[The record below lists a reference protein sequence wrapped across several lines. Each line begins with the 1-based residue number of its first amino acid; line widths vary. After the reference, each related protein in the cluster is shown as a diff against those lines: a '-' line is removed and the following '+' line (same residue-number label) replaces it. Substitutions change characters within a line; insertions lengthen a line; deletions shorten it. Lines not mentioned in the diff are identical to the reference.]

1 MREFTHHNVYSVK
14 EAVTLIAKN
23 RRSAK
28 VSAGGTDLFGIFKDQ
43 ILPDSPHKV
52 INIKTIP
59 RMNYIKEDKE
69 GLIIGALSKLS
80 EIANSPVVREKYKI
94 LSEAARSVAT
104 PQIRNMATIGGNL
117 AQEVRCWYYRYPQ
130 QIGGPILCLRKG
142 GEICNALFGDNRY
155 HSIFGGA
162 HPTVYPCTS
171 HCPSQIDIPSYLRE
185 VRGGHYTQ
193 AARILLGFN
202 PMPAITG
209 RVCPIFC
216 EPECYRKAY
225 DEPVAIRCIERSLGD
240 HVLEK
245 RDVFFPVP
253 GVKSGKKVAIV
264 GSGPAGLSAAY
275 YLRSLGHRVT
285 VFERLPEPGGM
296 PHYSIPPYR
305 LPKDVVKRQIQALKG
320 MGITFKV
327 GVHVGKD
334 VKVTELM
341 DRFDAVFLACG
352 SWKEKPLGIKGERLT
367 LSGLGFLNNVNK
379 GERNISGRKVAVIG
393 GGNVAMDVARTLL
406 RLGAAPV
413 VIYRRGQDEMP
424 ALRDEVKKAQEEGV
438 EFLFLTLPKQV
449 SKTKDAIELTC
460 VKMRLGAPDASGR
473 LKPFPITGSD
483 FTTTF
488 DAVVNAIGEE
498 PDKTLVPAKFLKK
511 DQKEGH
517 LVKNL
522 FAGGDF
528 IHGPST
534 VVQAIASGR
543 KGADLINLLLK
554 GDSQH
559 VQETNGIKSYATPY
573 FEPTPRVSIPMLPVQ
588 ERIRSIEMEDI
599 PDLNVK
605 EIEKEAGRCFNCG
618 CLAVN
623 PSDIAIALV
632 ALNAKI
638 VTTKRAVPVQSFF
651 TASTEGSTVLDFDEL
666 ITEIRIPKP
675 PTGSRQNYEKFT
687 LRKPIDFAIVNVA
700 SLINIQGGICTEA
713 RIAIGAVGPEPIRAK
728 IAEEMIIGRPIDE
741 AIALRAAEEAV
752 SATKPLS
759 MNKHKVEIAKTLVK
773 RAIMGIND

>member
-1 MREFTHHNVYSVK
+1 MRKFTHHNVHSIK
-14 EAVTLIAKN
+14 EAVTLLAKN
-23 RRSAK
+23 KGAAK
-28 VSAGGTDLFGIFKDQ
+28 VSAGGTDLLGVLKDQ
-43 ILPDSPHKV
+43 ILPDYPNKV

-59 RMNYIKEDKE
+59 RMSYIKEEKE

-80 EIANSPVVREKYKI
+80 EIANSPVIREKYKI

-171 HCPSQIDIPSYLRE
+171 YCPSQIDIPSYLSE
-185 VRGGHYTQ
+185 VRVGHRTQ
-193 AARILLGFN
+193 AARTLLGVN

-216 EPECYRKAY
+216 EPECNRKAF

-240 HVLEK
+240 LILEK
-245 RDVFFPVP
+245 RDEFFPVP
-253 GVKSGKKVAIV
+253 GYKSGKKVAIV
-264 GSGPAGLSAAY
+264 GSGPAGLAAAY
-275 YLRSLGHRVT
+275 YLRSLGHSVT

-296 PHYSIPPYR
+296 LLYSIPPYR
-305 LPKDVVKRQIQALKG
+305 LPKGVVKRQIQALKG
-320 MGITFKV
+320 MGIAFKI
-327 GVHVGKD
+327 GVNVGKD
-334 VKVTELM
+334 VKVAELM
-341 DRFDAVFLACG
+341 NRFDAVFLACG

-367 LSGLGFLNNVNK
+367 LSGLGFLNRVNK
-379 GERNISGRKVAVIG
+379 GERNIPGRKVAVIG

-406 RLGAAPV
+406 RLGAEPV
-413 VIYRRGQDEMP
+413 VIYRRSQDEMP
-424 ALRDEVKKAQEEGV
+424 ALRDEVKKAQEEGI
-438 EFLFLTLPKQV
+438 EFQFLTLPKQV
-449 SKTKDAIELTC
+449 SKTKDTIRLTC
-460 VKMRLGAPDASGR
+460 VRMQLGAPDASGR

-498 PDKTLVPAKFLKK
+498 PDTTLVPAKFLKK
-511 DQKEGH
+511 GWKKG
-517 LVKNL
+517 LLGKNL

-528 IHGPST
+528 INGPST

-543 KGADLINLLLK
+543 KGADLINLLIK

-559 VQETNGIKSYATPY
+559 VQETDGKKSYTSPF
-573 FEPTPRVSIPMLPVQ
+573 FESTPRVSIPTLPVQ
-588 ERIRSIEMEDI
+588 ERIRSIDIEDM
-599 PDLNVK
+599 PDLSMK

-632 ALNAKI
+632 ALDAQI
-638 VTTKRAVPVQSFF
+638 ITTKRTVPAQNFF
-651 TASTEGSTVLDFDEL
+651 TACTEGSTVLDSDEL

-675 PTGSRQNYEKFT
+675 PNGSRQNYEKFT
-687 LRKPIDFAIVNVA
+687 LRKPVDFAIVNVA
-700 SLINIQGGICTEA
+700 SLINIQGGICTDA
-713 RIAIGAVGPEPIRAK
+713 RIAIGAVGPEPIRARA
-728 IAEEMIIGRPIDE
+728 AEKMIIGRPIDE
-741 AIALRAAEEAV
+741 AVALRAAEEAM
-752 SATKPLS
+752 STTQPLS
-759 MNKHKVEIAKTLVK
+759 MNEYKVEIAKTLVK
-773 RAIMGIND
+773 RAIMGME